1 MTLLVKIC
9 GLTRPSDV
17 EAAIAAGA
25 DCLGFVLAPESP
37 RCVSLAQLRALT
49 AAVPPGI
56 RRIGVVVNAD
66 RDLLAAAVEAG
77 GLDAVQFHG
86 DETAEA
92 LRAFTATTAW
102 QAVALRTPADVDA
115 AAGSPAAMIVAD
127 AAAPG
132 RRGGTGTLCDWGL
145 AEALARRRAVV
156 LAGGLRPENVADAIA
171 AVRPHGVDVSSG
183 IESSPGCKD
192 PTRLRDF
199 IAIARAAA
207 AAAGTASDSAS
218 RGSIDP

>member
-9 GLTRPSDV
+9 GLTRPADV

-77 GLDAVQFHG
+77 GLDAVQ
-86 DETAEA
+86 
-92 LRAFTATTAW
+92 
-102 QAVALRTPADVDA
+102 
-115 AAGSPAAMIVAD
+115 
-127 AAAPG
+127 
-132 RRGGTGTLCDWGL
+132 
-145 AEALARRRAVV
+145 
-156 LAGGLRPENVADAIA
+156 
-171 AVRPHGVDVSSG
+171 
-183 IESSPGCKD
+183 
-192 PTRLRDF
+192 
-199 IAIARAAA
+199 
-207 AAAGTASDSAS
+207 
-218 RGSIDP
+218 

>member
-9 GLTRPSDV
+9 GLTRPADV
-17 EAAIAAGA
+17 DMAIAAGA

-49 AAVPPGI
+49 AAVPAGI

-66 RDLLAAAVEAG
+66 RDVLAAAVEAG

-86 DETAEA
+86 DETAQA

-102 QAVALRTPADVDA
+102 QAVALRTPGDVDA
-115 AAGSPAAMIVAD
+115 AAGSPAAIVVAD

-132 RRGGTGTLCDWGL
+132 QRGGTGTLCDWGL
-145 AEALARRRAVV
+145 AAALARRRAVV

-171 AVRPHGVDVSSG
+171 AVRPYGVDVSSG

-207 AAAGTASDSAS
+207 AAAGPDSAGAS
-218 RGSIDP
+218 RGRIHP